1 VVNGVIMM
9 ISIITIVISTIIAVL
24 LQLKHVSGYRYC
36 NRIIPRTRLSQL
48 QSSNTNNADSFFDD
62 ERVAEMTLDEIK
74 AELEVRA
81 VNYDD
86 CFSKRELV
94 QKLGQARREGKAT
107 PDIFNQFNELSNDD
121 VIKSLEDKDK
131 VEEVLS
137 KDGRLPGGL
146 APEVMKELSSDPE
159 IMTMLRDPKMQ
170 DIMKAVMTG
179 GPQGLQ
185 KYTADPDSILLLNS
199 LSKAMERVLKKK
211 T

>member
-1 VVNGVIMM
+1 M

-146 APEVMKELSSDPE
+146 APEVMKELSADPE

>member
-1 VVNGVIMM
+1 M

-107 PDIFNQFNELSNDD
+107 PDLFNQFNELSNDD

-199 LSKAMERVLKKK
+199 LSKAMERILKKK

>member
-1 VVNGVIMM
+1 M